1 MEPGCQRAIG
11 KVSFSGGSALFEHQM
26 RYHNQEWKVC
36 PHPDCEGRSTLYPLI
51 RPHWSAV
58 HDVLKCEHCGLK
70 TERRRI
76 SKHNYVAHREGGK
89 PQAPRLCFA
98 SLQLARDSALDSPV
112 HDSAIAKRWETKTTQ
127 EEDEELEG
135 DEEHEEDQQFEEDIL
150 TMQDGRPFDSLIT
163 RFCSWYSSSPS
174 SVESYPLT
182 LVSLVRSYIGASD
195 AWRLETSHSARMREE
210 WILRNSVSSEGR
222 DRMLDAKAPQP
233 RYSVQIPSSG
243 Q

>member
-1 MEPGCQRAIG
+1 
-11 KVSFSGGSALFEHQM
+11 LFEHQM
-26 RYHNQEWKVC
+26 RYHNQEWKAC

-76 SKHNYVAHREGGK
+76 SKHNYVAHGEGGK

-98 SLQLARDSALDSPV
+98 SLQFARDSALDSPV

-150 TMQDGRPFDSLIT
+150 TMQDCRPFDSLWFPERICLT
-163 RFCSWYSSSPS
+163 FAFPLESWQQFCIVVMPKKLRQHHGCGCCPRSQASTDWLAPCHGLKFVPS
-174 SVESYPLT
+174 LHGTSVFT
-182 LVSLVRSYIGASD
+182 L
-195 AWRLETSHSARMREE
+195 
-210 WILRNSVSSEGR
+210 
-222 DRMLDAKAPQP
+222 P
-233 RYSVQIPSSG
+233 
-243 Q
+243 